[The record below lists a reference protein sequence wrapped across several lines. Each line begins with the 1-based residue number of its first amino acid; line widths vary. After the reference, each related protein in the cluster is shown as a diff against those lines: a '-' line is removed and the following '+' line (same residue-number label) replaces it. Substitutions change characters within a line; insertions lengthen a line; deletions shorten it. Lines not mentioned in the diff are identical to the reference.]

1 MSLKLMSET
10 LVEFQLFSWIQY
22 TFPYNYK
29 MQLQPEM
36 CEIHSTLIVTNSKI
50 LIMLWWFLFILD
62 TFYIFI
68 PHCL

>member
-22 TFPYNYK
+22 TFRHNYK

-36 CEIHSTLIVTNSKI
+36 SEIHSTLIVTNSKI
-50 LIMLWWFLFILD
+50 LIIL
-62 TFYIFI
+62 
-68 PHCL
+68 

>member
-1 MSLKLMSET
+1 MSET

-50 LIMLWWFLFILD
+50 LISYDSFYLFWIH
-62 TFYIFI
+62 FIFFSLI
-68 PHCL
+68 VSKK

>member
-22 TFPYNYK
+22 TFQYNSK

-36 CEIHSTLIVTNSKI
+36 CEIHSTLSVTN
-50 LIMLWWFLFILD
+50 
-62 TFYIFI
+62 
-68 PHCL
+68 

>member
-22 TFPYNYK
+22 TVPHNYK

-50 LIMLWWFLFILD
+50 LIMLW
-62 TFYIFI
+62 
-68 PHCL
+68 